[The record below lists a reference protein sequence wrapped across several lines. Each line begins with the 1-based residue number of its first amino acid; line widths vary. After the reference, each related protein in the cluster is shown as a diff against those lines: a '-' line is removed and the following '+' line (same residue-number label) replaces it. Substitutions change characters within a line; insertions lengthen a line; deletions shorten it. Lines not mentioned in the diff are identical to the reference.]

1 MTYRVEPVEERS
13 VVRMLKTI
21 HVINAVRKTFQQN
34 SDKSMKKTD
43 SIPSAHRAQLP
54 AYCTE
59 ATRLKVG
66 ARGFFPFVSV
76 CVNVLV
82 DQCKQCQQHSNS
94 VLQIS
99 FTFPPIRFYATPT
112 IVLFTNARPHHATR
126 TAETEPL
133 IWVKALLSGHEL
145 NFPSPVTQSWL
156 KQSRL
161 STGLVNDT
169 LAKFGYS
176 FIVAINSTDP
186 LAAEKHDKFSKLV
199 HETFTGEVAANI
211 MAFSKASHQ

>member
-34 SDKSMKKTD
+34 SDKSMKKAD

-82 DQCKQCQQHSNS
+82 DQCKQFHLSIAEGLCMEQVQNVTAVSAYS
-94 VLQIS
+94 VL
-99 FTFPPIRFYATPT
+99 R
-112 IVLFTNARPHHATR
+112 NANYCAFHQRS
-126 TAETEPL
+126 TAPC
-133 IWVKALLSGHEL
+133 
-145 NFPSPVTQSWL
+145 N
-156 KQSRL
+156 
-161 STGLVNDT
+161 
-169 LAKFGYS
+169 
-176 FIVAINSTDP
+176 TD
-186 LAAEKHDKFSKLV
+186 S
-199 HETFTGEVAANI
+199 
-211 MAFSKASHQ
+211 

>member
-66 ARGFFPFVSV
+66 ARGFFSV
-76 CVNVLV
+76 CQRLCQCAGRPSFFRFTQVHLSIAEGLCMEQVQNVTAI
-82 DQCKQCQQHSNS
+82 SAYS
-94 VLQIS
+94 VL
-99 FTFPPIRFYATPT
+99 R
-112 IVLFTNARPHHATR
+112 NANYC
-126 TAETEPL
+126 
-133 IWVKALLSGHEL
+133 HEL

-169 LAKFGYS
+169 LAKVR
-176 FIVAINSTDP
+176 IVTYHCLFRIDA
-186 LAAEKHDKFSKLV
+186 
-199 HETFTGEVAANI
+199 
-211 MAFSKASHQ
+211 

>member
-43 SIPSAHRAQLP
+43 SIPSAQLP

-66 ARGFFPFVSV
+66 ARGFFPLVSV

-82 DQCKQCQQHSNS
+82 DQCKQFHLSIAEGLCMEQVQNVTAVSAYS
-94 VLQIS
+94 VL
-99 FTFPPIRFYATPT
+99 R
-112 IVLFTNARPHHATR
+112 NANYC
-126 TAETEPL
+126 
-133 IWVKALLSGHEL
+133 HEL

-169 LAKFGYS
+169 LAKTLLQLKSMIG
-176 FIVAINSTDP
+176 
-186 LAAEKHDKFSKLV
+186 LASWYMKLLQV
-199 HETFTGEVAANI
+199 KLRPTLWLSDE
-211 MAFSKASHQ
+211 